1 MSITIHLPTI
11 LARLADGQKA
21 LEARGETLGV
31 VVADVASRYPQLGTR
46 LRDELGNPYPFVTYY
61 LNDED
66 ARFHGGFQAAVR
78 DGDEVT
84 VVPAI
89 AGG

>member
-1 MSITIHLPTI
+1 MPITIHLPTV
-11 LARLADGQKA
+11 LARLADGHTV
-21 LEARGETLGV
+21 LEASGDTLGHA
-31 VVADVASRYPQLGTR
+31 VADVATRFPQLGPR
-46 LRDELGNPYPFVTYY
+46 LRDEHGAAYRFVTYY

-66 ARFHGGFQAAVR
+66 ARFQGGFDAVVR
-78 DGDEVT
+78 DGDEVI

>member
-1 MSITIHLPTI
+1 MPIIIHLPAV
-11 LARLADGQKA
+11 LVRLAEGRQSV
-21 LEARGETLGV
+21 EAQGDTLGV
-31 VVADVASRYPQLGTR
+31 AVADVARRYPELGRR
-46 LRDELGNPYPFVTYY
+46 LRDERGEPYQFVTYY

-66 ARFHGGFQAAVR
+66 ARFHGGFQAAVK
-78 DGDEVT
+78 DGDEVI

>member
-1 MSITIHLPTI
+1 MAVTFSLPTV
-11 LARLADGQKA
+11 LAKLADGQSSIQA
-21 LEARGETLGV
+21 NGETLGDI
-31 VVADVASRYPQLGTR
+31 VAQIANRFPRLAPR
-46 LRDELGNPYPFVTYY
+46 LRDDTGGPYPFVTFY

-66 ARFHGGFQAAVR
+66 IRFNGGFDAPVA
-78 DGDEVT
+78 DGDELT

>member
-1 MSITIHLPTI
+1 MPIIIHLPTV
-11 LARLADGQKA
+11 LARLADGRKA
-21 LEARGETLGV
+21 LEARGDTLGV
-31 VVADVASRYPQLGTR
+31 AVADVASRYPELGQR
-46 LRDELGNPYPFVTYY
+46 LRDEHGEPYAFVTFY